1 MRNYRCKRLVMA
13 LAQHQPLTGLI
24 HQPDRGRQNCSNVY
38 VERQLDIG
46 ACVSISTP
54 GQPTENAFE
63 DVYNAKRLLSSLYYV
78 PPVLDDTLTAT
89 FQRWYPGM
97 ETSEFPQEPALAGS

>member
-1 MRNYRCKRLVMA
+1 M
-13 LAQHQPLTGLI
+13 
-24 HQPDRGRQNCSNVY
+24 Y
-38 VERQLDIG
+38 VERLLDVG
-46 ACVSISTP
+46 ATISMSTP